1 MLVVVPTHV
10 PGCACSF
17 RVLCPLSLLAFSL
30 DPTLQWPAVTEAMR
44 SPGDVWRPD
53 QLYQPCLDAAE
64 DQERTAH
71 AAQGKHRE
79 ARVGLECEPQADGL
93 KVTGIAAGSSAA
105 QSQLMVHDLLTIVNR
120 EFLAGMQPEAMLQ
133 RLTGPEGSLMELTAL
148 RDVDGVITRVCQH
161 VFADVCELVVDLR
174 ECGAAPVTAG
184 SSVSKEGMQGSL
196 LHRKPV
202 ITRASAPV
210 AKVLTQASAADAP
223 AQTQKSSAPI
233 PENSRSSHGMQQKM
247 DPPPTNK
254 WRVRL
259 VGIFLLSLVMV
270 PVVLYGRG
278 GQASAGE
285 KEKAVG
291 VRHAATPA
299 KPQEAP
305 RSVTPTAEIAGKQH
319 DFPFDVTRPAETIR
333 EEKGNAVNKKQ
344 DFATVSD
351 ETGVR
356 ILETENRSFDIIST
370 QQQILEATMA
380 PWHAPTVEMKDPLN
394 HSRASPAL
402 DPTPAAENEAAT
414 PAEEASDTG
423 NGNGKGN
430 AVDACAGTSNLAT
443 NFSREDATHET
454 FDLEKEGGESEYKDA
469 SPLTRPSD
477 LSENGS
483 NSSVPDVKIQDEGL
497 STSPL
502 RLPVAEN
509 RSSFPATD
517 VKRKEAPV
525 PKQTEEGRGEAGLTA
540 VGSLLSLVS
549 LENSSGT
556 DLPSGVFS
564 SASNAANLPAK
575 DSVFY
580 LDSLTSL
587 LVAYSPGPFVN
598 QDEANVRNL
607 FSTMDANRNGTIDFD
622 EAEQHEETE
631 RDLQLAVEKFEQS
644 ISHQELFLKMDTDG
658 SGYLCRDELRR
669 VLKKEGDYQDEQ
681 GLLQLFKKMD
691 SNGDD
696 AISFHE
702 ADDYERKD
710 ATNAYISPYLN
721 TVANLL
727 AKTKGAANASGT
739 NASFAGDGLNVS
751 YYRESLSQ
759 LLAAVSSKA
768 FNATSMTGNESAS
781 YLESLS
787 SLLAA
792 YSSSRITPNSSAAN
806 SHNASYYGESWS
818 RLLVG
823 VFSSVS
829 NASNL
834 TANDSASYLESL
846 SSLLVAYSPG
856 SLMNTS
862 NTPVPK
868 QTEGTGAAWL
878 ASVGSLFSIVSSE
891 NASGT
896 DAPE

>member
-1 MLVVVPTHV
+1 
-10 PGCACSF
+10 
-17 RVLCPLSLLAFSL
+17 
-30 DPTLQWPAVTEAMR
+30 
-44 SPGDVWRPD
+44 
-53 QLYQPCLDAAE
+53 
-64 DQERTAH
+64 
-71 AAQGKHRE
+71 
-79 ARVGLECEPQADGL
+79 
-93 KVTGIAAGSSAA
+93 
-105 QSQLMVHDLLTIVNR
+105 
-120 EFLAGMQPEAMLQ
+120 
-133 RLTGPEGSLMELTAL
+133 
-148 RDVDGVITRVCQH
+148 
-161 VFADVCELVVDLR
+161 
-174 ECGAAPVTAG
+174 
-184 SSVSKEGMQGSL
+184 
-196 LHRKPV
+196 
-202 ITRASAPV
+202 
-210 AKVLTQASAADAP
+210 
-223 AQTQKSSAPI
+223 
-233 PENSRSSHGMQQKM
+233 
-247 DPPPTNK
+247 
-254 WRVRL
+254 
-259 VGIFLLSLVMV
+259 
-270 PVVLYGRG
+270 
-278 GQASAGE
+278 
-285 KEKAVG
+285 
-291 VRHAATPA
+291 
-299 KPQEAP
+299 
-305 RSVTPTAEIAGKQH
+305 
-319 DFPFDVTRPAETIR
+319 
-333 EEKGNAVNKKQ
+333 
-344 DFATVSD
+344 
-351 ETGVR
+351 
-356 ILETENRSFDIIST
+356 
-370 QQQILEATMA
+370 
-380 PWHAPTVEMKDPLN
+380 
-394 HSRASPAL
+394 
-402 DPTPAAENEAAT
+402 
-414 PAEEASDTG
+414 
-423 NGNGKGN
+423 
-430 AVDACAGTSNLAT
+430 
-443 NFSREDATHET
+443 
-454 FDLEKEGGESEYKDA
+454 
-469 SPLTRPSD
+469 
-477 LSENGS
+477 
-483 NSSVPDVKIQDEGL
+483 
-497 STSPL
+497 
-502 RLPVAEN
+502 
-509 RSSFPATD
+509 
-517 VKRKEAPV
+517 
-525 PKQTEEGRGEAGLTA
+525 
-540 VGSLLSLVS
+540 
-549 LENSSGT
+549 
-556 DLPSGVFS
+556 
-564 SASNAANLPAK
+564 
-575 DSVFY
+575 
-580 LDSLTSL
+580 
-587 LVAYSPGPFVN
+587 
-598 QDEANVRNL
+598 
-607 FSTMDANRNGTIDFD
+607 MDANRNGTIDFD

>member
-1 MLVVVPTHV
+1 
-10 PGCACSF
+10 
-17 RVLCPLSLLAFSL
+17 
-30 DPTLQWPAVTEAMR
+30 
-44 SPGDVWRPD
+44 
-53 QLYQPCLDAAE
+53 
-64 DQERTAH
+64 
-71 AAQGKHRE
+71 
-79 ARVGLECEPQADGL
+79 
-93 KVTGIAAGSSAA
+93 
-105 QSQLMVHDLLTIVNR
+105 
-120 EFLAGMQPEAMLQ
+120 
-133 RLTGPEGSLMELTAL
+133 
-148 RDVDGVITRVCQH
+148 
-161 VFADVCELVVDLR
+161 
-174 ECGAAPVTAG
+174 
-184 SSVSKEGMQGSL
+184 
-196 LHRKPV
+196 
-202 ITRASAPV
+202 
-210 AKVLTQASAADAP
+210 
-223 AQTQKSSAPI
+223 
-233 PENSRSSHGMQQKM
+233 
-247 DPPPTNK
+247 
-254 WRVRL
+254 
-259 VGIFLLSLVMV
+259 
-270 PVVLYGRG
+270 
-278 GQASAGE
+278 
-285 KEKAVG
+285 
-291 VRHAATPA
+291 
-299 KPQEAP
+299 
-305 RSVTPTAEIAGKQH
+305 
-319 DFPFDVTRPAETIR
+319 
-333 EEKGNAVNKKQ
+333 
-344 DFATVSD
+344 
-351 ETGVR
+351 
-356 ILETENRSFDIIST
+356 
-370 QQQILEATMA
+370 
-380 PWHAPTVEMKDPLN
+380 
-394 HSRASPAL
+394 
-402 DPTPAAENEAAT
+402 
-414 PAEEASDTG
+414 
-423 NGNGKGN
+423 
-430 AVDACAGTSNLAT
+430 
-443 NFSREDATHET
+443 
-454 FDLEKEGGESEYKDA
+454 
-469 SPLTRPSD
+469 
-477 LSENGS
+477 
-483 NSSVPDVKIQDEGL
+483 
-497 STSPL
+497 
-502 RLPVAEN
+502 
-509 RSSFPATD
+509 

-669 VLKKEGDYQDEQ
+669 VLKEEGDYQDEQ
-681 GLLQLFKKMD
+681 DLMRLFKKMD